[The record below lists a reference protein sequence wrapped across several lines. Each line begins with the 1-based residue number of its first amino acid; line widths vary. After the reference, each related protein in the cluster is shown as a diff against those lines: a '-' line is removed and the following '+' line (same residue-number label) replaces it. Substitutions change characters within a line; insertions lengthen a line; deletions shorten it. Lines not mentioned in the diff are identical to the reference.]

1 MTIKTSNRWNEI
13 WAHNIWTSFWIRPDF
28 GKAHNEWN
36 CTEAS
41 RAFIEFIVLSV
52 VLLFVNI
59 KWRHCDWKCTVAT
72 QTQHTQTHTLSHRM
86 MIQLWCF
93 SSVCTRWLNGKWH
106 DEESSLNTDHDVW
119 RALYTPIHLCHNRPI
134 TIRVGI
140 PERCIYNAI
149 RICCVDPALDSTF
162 LTYPHA
168 RHAQFYGFCAESF
181 WTVAVCSHL
190 LKFFLGLNSS
200 PSLFLRLSVVI
211 RVATIAAAIAS
222 KLSVRILHCSIVAG
236 ANGWQSLQVQ
246 LTPIQGWMYDKLSID
261 C

>member
-93 SSVCTRWLNGKWH
+93 SSVCTRWLNGKWMKNH
-106 DEESSLNTDHDVW
+106 PSTRITMYGAHCTRRSICATTGQLPFGWGYPNVAYITRYESVVLIPPSTAHFW
-119 RALYTPIHLCHNRPI
+119 RIRMQGTHNFM
-134 TIRVGI
+134 
-140 PERCIYNAI
+140 
-149 RICCVDPALDSTF
+149 DF
-162 LTYPHA
+162 A
-168 RHAQFYGFCAESF
+168 RNRS
-181 WTVAVCSHL
+181 
-190 LKFFLGLNSS
+190 GL
-200 PSLFLRLSVVI
+200 SLFVHI
-211 RVATIAAAIAS
+211 
-222 KLSVRILHCSIVAG
+222 C
-236 ANGWQSLQVQ
+236 
-246 LTPIQGWMYDKLSID
+246 
-261 C
+261 